1 MIVLSEATEQIE
13 LSASA
18 NENRLMTEA
27 AQIVGCKVY
36 YIPRDFERCGTAE
49 NALWHI
55 PQYTEETTGIW
66 IGYIPE
72 FARYEAIY
80 QAALAK
86 GIKLINT
93 PLQHK
98 TALEFDMFYPL
109 LTGLTPESVV
119 ITNIN
124 ECNHVAELLGFPV
137 FVKGAVQSL
146 KMQGWES
153 CVANNLAELIKL
165 TEFFLKYQER
175 SRGKVIVRKLVKLR
189 HQRLAPNGFPM
200 GREFRCFIYN
210 QQVLNYGYYWHGQ
223 DNFSQLSPSE
233 EKQVLS
239 LAVLASARLQ
249 VPYVAVDIGQLEN
262 GEWIVIETADAQ
274 FAGIVQISV
283 LELWNKLLDIN

>member
-27 AQIVGCKVY
+27 AHIVGCKVY

-49 NALWHI
+49 NALWHV
-55 PQYTEETTGIW
+55 PQYSKETTGIW
-66 IGYIPE
+66 VGYIPE
-72 FARYEAIY
+72 FVRYEAIY
-80 QAALAK
+80 YAALAK

-109 LTGLTPESVV
+109 LTGLTPESIV
-119 ITNIN
+119 INTIS
-124 ECNHVAELLGFPV
+124 ECYNVAELLGFPV
-137 FVKGAVQSL
+137 FVKGAVLSL

-153 CVANNLAELIKL
+153 CVANNSAELIKL
-165 TEFFLKYQER
+165 TELFLKYQER

-200 GREFRCFIYN
+200 GREFRCFIYH
-210 QQVLNYGYYWHGQ
+210 QQVLKYGYYWHGQ
-223 DNFSQLSPSE
+223 DNLSKLSSTE

-239 LAVLASARLQ
+239 LAVLASARLG
-249 VPYVAVDIGQLEN
+249 VPYVAVDVGQLEN

-274 FAGIVQISV
+274 FAGIVQISA
-283 LELWNKLLDIN
+283 LELWHKLQEI